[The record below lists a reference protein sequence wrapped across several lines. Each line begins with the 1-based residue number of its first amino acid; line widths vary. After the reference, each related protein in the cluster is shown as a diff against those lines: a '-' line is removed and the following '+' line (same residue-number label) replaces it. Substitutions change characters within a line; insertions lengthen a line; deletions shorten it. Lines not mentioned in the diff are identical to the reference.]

1 MKLKSWWR
9 IVSVLLAVVMLMSIA
24 GIAEIT
30 PDENVNI
37 AVDIDEGIDLSA
49 QVKPLVDDVDIDL
62 EGIDSNL
69 AEPTLDVTEELNEE
83 NATSKI
89 ALGVGEKY
97 ALDTSKLGKNLK
109 FTSSNT
115 KVATVSGKGVIKA
128 VKKGSTNIICKSGTK
143 QVGKWTVTV
152 SGAPKSVKLNKSD
165 VWVNIGDK
173 VQLKAEL
180 PKNTASQIQ
189 WTTDAKKV
197 ATVDAKGLVKAV
209 GVGTAK
215 ITAKTFNGKKA
226 QCVVTVCNPKDFV
239 VENGVLVKYNGAG
252 GNVLVPAKDSNGNK
266 VQKIGGEAF
275 KGCTAVKSIAIP
287 DTVTRIEDGDYP
299 SDSAPFGAFSYCT
312 GLKRIA
318 LPDSMTYI
326 GQYAFYGCTGLKSIA
341 VPKKVARIE
350 TGTFYGCTG
359 LKGVDLPANLTEIG
373 WYAFMRCEKLESLTI
388 PKKVKKIEWGAFQ
401 ECGKLKSINIPK
413 GVAYID
419 EGLFYRCSA
428 LQSVSI
434 PSSVTRIGEA
444 AFYGC
449 SSLKSLTIP
458 KGVREI
464 SGYAFYEC
472 SKLQSVKLPDSVE
485 EIGYDAFANCTG
497 LESVKLSANLVGI
510 EPEAFYN
517 CRALKSITIPNKA
530 TAVGYG
536 AFCGCSSLKS
546 VKLSASITRIGGQ
559 AFDGCTSLESVVIPS
574 SVAEIGDGAFSGCSN
589 LKSVKIPASVTY
601 IGYDAFSG
609 CSKLTAS
616 VKEGSYAEQ
625 YCIENDIPYTNY

>member
-49 QVKPLVDDVDIDL
+49 QVKPLVDDVNIDL

-69 AEPTLDVTEELNEE
+69 AEPTLDVMEELNEE

-189 WTTDAKKV
+189 WTTNAKKV
-197 ATVDAKGLVKAV
+197 ATVDAKGLVTAV

-226 QCVVTVCNPKDFV
+226 QCVVTVCDPKDFV

-266 VQKIGGEAF
+266 VQKIGSEAF

-359 LKGVDLPANLTEIG
+359 LRGVDLPANLTEIG

-413 GVAYID
+413 GVTYID
-419 EGLFYRCSA
+419 EGVFFDCSA

-434 PSSVTRIGEA
+434 PSSVTSIGRY
-444 AFYGC
+444 AFGGC
-449 SSLKSLTIP
+449 TSLQSVSIPSSVASIGDSAFRDCRSLKS
-458 KGVREI
+458 
-464 SGYAFYEC
+464 A
-472 SKLQSVKLPDSVE
+472 KLPDSVKE
-485 EIGYDAFANCTG
+485 LGHAAFYDCTS
-497 LESVKLSANLVGI
+497 LESAKLSANLTVIHDDVFG
-510 EPEAFYN
+510 E
-517 CRALKSITIPNKA
+517 CSALKSITIPDKV
-530 TAVGYG
+530 TYIDYG
-536 AFCGCSSLKS
+536 AFYGCSSLKS
-546 VKLSASITRIGGQ
+546 VKLSANLTGIGEF
-559 AFDGCTSLESVVIPS
+559 AFNNCSSLESVQIPS
-574 SVAEIGDGAFSGCSN
+574 SVTEIGEDAFRNCSN
-589 LKSVKIPASVTY
+589 LKSAKIPASVTY

-625 YCIENDIPYTNY
+625 YCIENNIPYTNY